1 MCPLRI
7 AIVSLLLL
15 VSGPHLAEARNHPLT
30 RAEPIARMVL
40 QEANNEPFDG
50 MVAVAGVAF
59 DRISD
64 PRWPNNAHDVVYQPY
79 QFSGMSLRL
88 GAYTVEQ
95 ISTAR
100 FAVSL
105 ARLGSRPCGTS
116 VFWYHT
122 LQVYPVWA
130 KQVVE
135 RCRVGNHIF
144 YGDE

>member
-30 RAEPIARMVL
+30 RAEPIVRMVL
-40 QEANNEPFDG
+40 QEVNNEIFTG
-50 MVAVAGVAF
+50 MVTVAGVAF
-59 DRISD
+59 DRMSD
-64 PRWPNNAHDVVYQPY
+64 PRWPFTAHGVVYQPY

-88 GAYTVEQ
+88 GTYTVEQ

-100 FAVSL
+100 RAVRL
-105 ARLGSRPCGTS
+105 ARLGSRPCGPS
-116 VFWYHT
+116 IFWYHT
-122 LQVYPVWA
+122 LQIYPVWA

-135 RCRVGNHIF
+135 RCRVVNHIF